1 MGSLY
6 DILLLKVIY
15 IYIISYTSG
24 KHPYD
29 NQKIKINIQSV
40 RLNDVI
46 IETTIKWIEKSD
58 QN

>member
-1 MGSLY
+1 MKIWY
-6 DILLLKVIY
+6 IALKGN

-24 KHPYD
+24 KHQHD